1 MFIKCISINITPS
14 KCGNLVLT
22 WRVSCIGDIVKPI
35 KYYNPILSE
44 HWRKWNIVES
54 TQELILYNQSGVFLS
69 EKKKESTREVILYGQ
84 SDLKGF
90 FSHLEESVVM
100 CWSNSVKF
108 SIRRKKK
115 LVVLSASVRTTI
127 DLCLLGGHHLFPKF
141 VKTLNVAQK
150 QRATVPV
157 RTRHIHHFFS
167 FQSFTFLFFSLIFLL
182 PTFYFSQTVLA
193 PPSSLNKFPR
203 LVKG

>member
-1 MFIKCISINITPS
+1 MFIKCISISFTPS

-22 WRVSCIGDIVKPI
+22 WRVSCIGDILKPI
-35 KYYNPILSE
+35 KYYNPILLE

-54 TQELILYNQSGVFLS
+54 TQELILY
-69 EKKKESTREVILYGQ
+69 GQ
-84 SDLKGF
+84 CDLKVF
-90 FSHLEESVVM
+90 FHLEESVVM

-127 DLCLLGGHHLFPKF
+127 DSCPLGRHHLFPKF

-150 QRATVPV
+150 QGCHRPCPHTTYP
-157 RTRHIHHFFS
+157 S
-167 FQSFTFLFFSLIFLL
+167 LFLSPI
-182 PTFYFSQTVLA
+182 FYFSVFFSNFSLSNLLLFSDRVG
-193 PPSSLNKFPR
+193 SSILP
-203 LVKG
+203 

>member
-1 MFIKCISINITPS
+1 MFIKCISISFTPS

-22 WRVSCIGDIVKPI
+22 WRVSCIGDILKPI
-35 KYYNPILSE
+35 KYYNPILLE

-54 TQELILYNQSGVFLS
+54 TQELILYGQCDLEVFFPLGG
-69 EKKKESTREVILYGQ
+69 K
-84 SDLKGF
+84 
-90 FSHLEESVVM
+90 ESVVM

-127 DLCLLGGHHLFPKF
+127 DLCPLGRHHLFPKF

-150 QRATVPV
+150 QGCHSPCPHTTYPS
-157 RTRHIHHFFS
+157 FFLS
-167 FQSFTFLFFSLIFLL
+167 PIFYFSVFSLIFLF

-193 PPSSLNKFPR
+193 PPSCLNKFPR

>member
-1 MFIKCISINITPS
+1 MFIKCISISFTPS

-22 WRVSCIGDIVKPI
+22 WRVSCIGDILNKILQPHFIGTLKKVK
-35 KYYNPILSE
+35 
-44 HWRKWNIVES
+44 HCRKHPGADS
-54 TQELILYNQSGVFLS
+54 LQSIWHFFVR
-69 EKKKESTREVILYGQ
+69 EKKESDRELILYGQ

-90 FSHLEESVVM
+90 FFHLQESVVM

-127 DLCLLGGHHLFPKF
+127 DLCPLGRHHLFPKF

-150 QRATVPV
+150 QGCHRPHPHTTYP
-157 RTRHIHHFFS
+157 S
-167 FQSFTFLFFSLIFLL
+167 FFLL
-182 PTFYFSQTVLA
+182 PIFYFSVFL
-193 PPSSLNKFPR
+193 
-203 LVKG
+203 

>member
-108 SIRRKKK
+108 SIGRKKK

-141 VKTLNVAQK
+141 VKTLNVTQK
-150 QRATVPV
+150 QGCHRPSPHTTYP
-157 RTRHIHHFFS
+157 S
-167 FQSFTFLFFSLIFLL
+167 FFLFPI
-182 PTFYFSQTVLA
+182 FYFSVFFSNFS
-193 PPSSLNKFPR
+193 PSNLLLFSDC
-203 LVKG
+203 VGSSI

>member
-1 MFIKCISINITPS
+1 MWKFSLDLESIMYRRYPQTNKILQPHFIGTLK
-14 KCGNLVLT
+14 K
-22 WRVSCIGDIVKPI
+22 VK
-35 KYYNPILSE
+35 
-44 HWRKWNIVES
+44 HCRKHPGADSFRPMWLES
-54 TQELILYNQSGVFLS
+54 
-69 EKKKESTREVILYGQ
+69 
-84 SDLKGF
+84 F
-90 FSHLEESVVM
+90 FFHLEESVVM

-127 DLCLLGGHHLFPKF
+127 DLCPLGRHHLFPKF

-150 QRATVPV
+150 QGCHSPCPHTTYPS
-157 RTRHIHHFFS
+157 FFLS
-167 FQSFTFLFFSLIFLL
+167 PIFYFSVFSLIFLF

-193 PPSSLNKFPR
+193 PPSCLNKFPR